1 MNIRYYIALGIAAL
15 GLNACQLQDDLWGKK
30 PSASTD
36 FGVLTLDVVAE
47 EPVATKAAVNTDNF
61 PIQIKAKGET
71 QTEQVYNYTKPS
83 DFPST
88 GLSLPVGTY
97 IVSSHTPGELQAEMT
112 TPYFQGEQEVEISK
126 NITTQVEVNCKMKN
140 TRIEVALSD
149 EFSSTLS
156 EWEMTINDG
165 INEAISFSSKDNKR
179 IVYYYF
185 KNEVSKLNLNL
196 SGKLKDTGAKIYD
209 SMVLTKKQ
217 ASEKYDDA
225 SEYFEGGESLKI
237 NLKLSAAT
245 EGKVTFNVTASILFT
260 NHDQEEKVDVYE
272 PSELPSDPGSTPT
285 PEPKP
290 EGDAIVFSEPT
301 GNSYLVNGITHKK
314 GTTPPSNVQINM
326 TFKHKLSNLYVLASS
341 SNSDFATM
349 LGVMGGLTTS
359 PGLDLTSQEA
369 KENGLN
375 KLFPLPENGA
385 DSYSFTLD
393 AQLFVLME
401 QKGCPGTHT
410 YTVKAVDK
418 QGNEK
423 TATLKVTIVSDTEVK

>member
-71 QTEQVYNYTKPS
+71 QTEQVYNYAKPS

-112 TPYFQGEQEVEISK
+112 TPYFQGEQEVEIPK
-126 NITTQVEVNCKMKN
+126 NITTQVKVNCKMKN

-290 EGDAIVFSEPT
+290 EGNDVSLVCSAFDT
-301 GNSYLVNGITHKK
+301 GVEYSLTQPG
-314 GTTPPSNVQINM
+314 QLD
-326 TFKHKLSNLYVLASS
+326 KLK
-341 SNSDFATM
+341 
-349 LGVMGGLTTS
+349 
-359 PGLDLTSQEA
+359 DLTVNVLSP
-369 KENGLN
+369 NGL
-375 KLFPLPENGA
+375 K
-385 DSYSFTLD
+385 S
-393 AQLFVLME
+393 
-401 QKGCPGTHT
+401 
-410 YTVKAVDK
+410 
-418 QGNEK
+418 
-423 TATLKVTIVSDTEVK
+423 LKVTIKAGNKDFQAAVEDLKFTNRELVGDTELEGILGGFGVNIAMPKTDATSYDFPIGSFFPMMNIYKATDKGKYHEFIITATDNKEKTVTKSLKVTINK

>member
-30 PSASTD
+30 PSVSTD

-71 QTEQVYNYTKPS
+71 QTEQVYNYAKPS

-112 TPYFQGEQEVEISK
+112 TPYFQGEQEVEIPK

-165 INEAISFSSKDNKR
+165 INEALSFSSKDNKR

-272 PSELPSDPGSTPT
+272 PSELPSNPGSTPT

-290 EGDAIVFSEPT
+290 EGNDVSLVCSAFDT
-301 GNSYLVNGITHKK
+301 GVEYS
-314 GTTPPSNVQINM
+314 M
-326 TFKHKLSNLYVLASS
+326 TQSDQLDKLK
-341 SNSDFATM
+341 
-349 LGVMGGLTTS
+349 
-359 PGLDLTSQEA
+359 DLTVNVLSP
-369 KENGLN
+369 NGL
-375 KLFPLPENGA
+375 K
-385 DSYSFTLD
+385 S
-393 AQLFVLME
+393 
-401 QKGCPGTHT
+401 
-410 YTVKAVDK
+410 
-418 QGNEK
+418 
-423 TATLKVTIVSDTEVK
+423 LKVTIKGGNEGFQGIVTDMNFTNRELVGDTELEGLLKGLEVNIDMPKANATSYDFPIGAFFQMMEIYGATDPEKYHEFIITATDNKEKTVTKSLKVTINE

>member
-30 PSASTD
+30 PSVSTD

-47 EPVATKAAVNTDNF
+47 EPVTTKAAVNTDNF

-71 QTEQVYNYTKPS
+71 QTEQVYNYAKPS

-112 TPYFQGEQEVEISK
+112 TPYFQGEQEVEIPK

-179 IVYYYF
+179 IIYYYF

-225 SEYFEGGESLKI
+225 SENFEGGESLKI

-260 NHDQEEKVDVYE
+260 NHDQEEKVDVYD

-290 EGDAIVFSEPT
+290 EGNDVSLVCSAFDT
-301 GNSYLVNGITHKK
+301 GVEYSIAQFDQLTDLKELKVSI
-314 GTTPPSNVQINM
+314 
-326 TFKHKLSNLYVLASS
+326 LS
-341 SNSDFATM
+341 
-349 LGVMGGLTTS
+349 
-359 PGLDLTSQEA
+359 P
-369 KENGLN
+369 NGL
-375 KLFPLPENGA
+375 K
-385 DSYSFTLD
+385 S
-393 AQLFVLME
+393 
-401 QKGCPGTHT
+401 
-410 YTVKAVDK
+410 
-418 QGNEK
+418 
-423 TATLKVTIVSDTEVK
+423 LKVTIEGGNEGFQGIVTDMDFTNRELVGDTELEDLLGGFGVKIAMPKADATSYDFPIGTFFQMMNIYGATDPGKYHEFIITATDNKEKTVTKSLKVTINE

>member
-30 PSASTD
+30 PSVSTD

-47 EPVATKAAVNTDNF
+47 EPVTTKAAVNTDNF

-71 QTEQVYNYTKPS
+71 QTEQVYNYAKPS

-112 TPYFQGEQEVEISK
+112 TPYFQGEQEVEIPK

-225 SEYFEGGESLKI
+225 SENFEGGESLKI

-272 PSELPSDPGSTPT
+272 PSELPSDP
-285 PEPKP
+285 EPNP
-290 EGDAIVFSEPT
+290 EGNDVSLVCSAFDT
-301 GNSYLVNGITHKK
+301 GVEYSIAQFDQLTDLE
-314 GTTPPSNVQINM
+314 
-326 TFKHKLSNLYVLASS
+326 KLKVSIL
-341 SNSDFATM
+341 
-349 LGVMGGLTTS
+349 S
-359 PGLDLTSQEA
+359 P
-369 KENGLN
+369 NGL
-375 KLFPLPENGA
+375 K
-385 DSYSFTLD
+385 S
-393 AQLFVLME
+393 
-401 QKGCPGTHT
+401 
-410 YTVKAVDK
+410 
-418 QGNEK
+418 
-423 TATLKVTIVSDTEVK
+423 LKVTIKGGNEGFQGIVTDMDFTNRELVGDTELEGILMGVGVNIAMPEADATSYDFPIGAFFTMMNIYGATDPGKYHEFIITATDNKAKTVTKSLKVTINE

>member
-71 QTEQVYNYTKPS
+71 QTEQVYNYAKPS

-112 TPYFQGEQEVEISK
+112 TPYFQGEQEVEIPK
-126 NITTQVEVNCKMKN
+126 NITTQVKVNCKMKN

-290 EGDAIVFSEPT
+290 EGNDVSLVCSAFDT
-301 GNSYLVNGITHKK
+301 GVEYSLTQPG
-314 GTTPPSNVQINM
+314 QLD
-326 TFKHKLSNLYVLASS
+326 KLK
-341 SNSDFATM
+341 
-349 LGVMGGLTTS
+349 
-359 PGLDLTSQEA
+359 DLTVNVLSP
-369 KENGLN
+369 NGL
-375 KLFPLPENGA
+375 K
-385 DSYSFTLD
+385 S
-393 AQLFVLME
+393 
-401 QKGCPGTHT
+401 
-410 YTVKAVDK
+410 
-418 QGNEK
+418 
-423 TATLKVTIVSDTEVK
+423 LKVTIKAGNKDFQAAVEDLKFTNRELVGDTELEGLLKRLGVNIDMPKANATSYDFPIGAFFPMMNIYEATDPGKYHEFIITATDNKEKTVTKSLKVTINK

>member
-30 PSASTD
+30 PSVSTD

-47 EPVATKAAVNTDNF
+47 EPVTTKAAVNTDNF

-71 QTEQVYNYTKPS
+71 QTEQVYNYAKPS

-112 TPYFQGEQEVEISK
+112 TPYFQGEQEVEIPK

-179 IVYYYF
+179 IIYYYF

-225 SEYFEGGESLKI
+225 SENFEGGESLKI

-260 NHDQEEKVDVYE
+260 NHDQEEKVDVYD
-272 PSELPSDPGSTPT
+272 PSELPSDPGS
-285 PEPKP
+285 KP
-290 EGDAIVFSEPT
+290 EGNDVSLVCSAFDT
-301 GNSYLVNGITHKK
+301 GVEYSLAQFDQLTDLE
-314 GTTPPSNVQINM
+314 
-326 TFKHKLSNLYVLASS
+326 KLKVSIL
-341 SNSDFATM
+341 
-349 LGVMGGLTTS
+349 S
-359 PGLDLTSQEA
+359 P
-369 KENGLN
+369 NGL
-375 KLFPLPENGA
+375 K
-385 DSYSFTLD
+385 S
-393 AQLFVLME
+393 
-401 QKGCPGTHT
+401 
-410 YTVKAVDK
+410 
-418 QGNEK
+418 
-423 TATLKVTIVSDTEVK
+423 LKVTIKAGNEGFQAAVEDLKFTDRELVGDTELEGILTGVGVNIAMPKADATSYDFPIGAFFRMMNIYEATDPGKYHEFIITATDNKEKTVTKSLKVTINK